1 MDCNFLLIVEQLAV
15 LNQEVKRI
23 NLTCLPYERR
33 YRKSNLIEL
42 FIILVLIGFGSGIIG
57 SLIGVGGGIVM
68 TPVLAYMGFPPAV
81 IASSSLIAIFA
92 TSISSTLT
100 YIRKKYINYFLGLKL
115 ALPAIP
121 GSIIG
126 GFFSNFISL
135 EYFKVYFAILLI
147 SVGVYIFFKN
157 KIINKTL
164 DTIPKPLF
172 YLILISGTFGA
183 GIISSLFGI
192 GGGII
197 FVPILVLIYK
207 MKMINASPTAQFTLL
222 ISTITGLLTHI
233 ILEHPEYSYGI
244 ALAFGAFFGAQL
256 GSRSIH
262 LINEN
267 TLSKMLSFSLIII
280 AINLVIDYIR
290 SLK

>member
-1 MDCNFLLIVEQLAV
+1 MKMRC
-15 LNQEVKRI
+15 
-23 NLTCLPYERR
+23 
-33 YRKSNLIEL
+33 RKNNLIEL
-42 FIILVLIGFGSGIIG
+42 LLILVIIGFGSGIIG

-68 TPVLAYMGFPPAV
+68 TPVLTYMGFSPAV
-81 IASSSLIAIFA
+81 IASSSLIAVFA

-100 YIRKKYINYFLGLKL
+100 YIRRKYINYRLGVQL

-126 GFFSNFISL
+126 GFLSNFISL
-135 EYFKVYFAILLI
+135 EHFKIYFAVLLT
-147 SVGVYIFFKN
+147 SVGLYILFKN

-164 DTIPKPLF
+164 GRTPKPLYYF
-172 YLILISGTFGA
+172 IIIFGTFGA
-183 GIISSLFGI
+183 GLISSFFGI

-197 FVPILVLIYK
+197 FVPILVIIYK
-207 MKMINASPTAQFTLL
+207 LKMINASPTAQFTLL

-233 ILEHPEYSYGI
+233 LLEHPDYSYGI
-244 ALAFGAFFGAQL
+244 ALALGAFFGAQL

-267 TLSKMLSFSLIII
+267 ILSKLLSFSLITI
-280 AINLVIDYIR
+280 AINLIIDYIR
-290 SLK
+290 SFK

>member
-1 MDCNFLLIVEQLAV
+1 M
-15 LNQEVKRI
+15 
-23 NLTCLPYERR
+23 
-33 YRKSNLIEL
+33 IEL
-42 FIILVLIGFGSGIIG
+42 FIILVIIGFGSGIIG

-68 TPVLAYMGFPPAV
+68 TPVLTYMGFSPAV
-81 IASSSLIAIFA
+81 IASSSLIAVFA
-92 TSISSTLT
+92 TSLSSTLT
-100 YIRKKYINYFLGLKL
+100 YIRKKYINYRLGLQL

-126 GFFSNFISL
+126 GFFSNFVSL
-135 EYFKVYFAILLI
+135 DYFKIYFAILLA
-147 SVGVYIFFKN
+147 SVGLYIFFKN

-164 DTIPKPLF
+164 NRTPKPLF
-172 YLILISGTFGA
+172 YLILIFGTFGA
-183 GIISSLFGI
+183 GVISSFFGI

-197 FVPILVLIYK
+197 FVPILVIIYK
-207 MKMINASPTAQFTLL
+207 LKMINASPTAQFTLL

-233 ILEHPEYSYGI
+233 ILEHPDYSYGI
-244 ALAFGAFFGAQL
+244 TLALGAFFGAQL

-267 TLSKMLSFSLIII
+267 ILNKILSFSLITV
-280 AINLVIDYIR
+280 AINLIIDYIK

>member
-1 MDCNFLLIVEQLAV
+1 MI
-15 LNQEVKRI
+15 EV
-23 NLTCLPYERR
+23 
-33 YRKSNLIEL
+33 
-42 FIILVLIGFGSGIIG
+42 FIILVIIGFGSGILG

-68 TPVLAYMGFPPAV
+68 TPVLTYMGFSPAV
-81 IASSSLIAIFA
+81 IASSSLIAVFA
-92 TSISSTLT
+92 TSISSTIT
-100 YIRKKYINYFLGLKL
+100 YIRKKYINYWLGLQL

-135 EYFKVYFAILLI
+135 EYFKIYFAILLTA
-147 SVGVYIFFKN
+147 VGLYIFFKN

-164 DTIPKPLF
+164 DRTPKPLF

-183 GIISSLFGI
+183 GIISSFFGI

-197 FVPILVLIYK
+197 FVPILVIIYK
-207 MKMINASPTAQFTLL
+207 LKMINASPTAQFTLL

-233 ILEHPEYSYGI
+233 ILEHPDYSYGI

-262 LINEN
+262 LVNEN
-267 TLSKMLSFSLIII
+267 ILSKIFSFSLIMI
-280 AINLVIDYIR
+280 AINLVIDYIKG
-290 SLK
+290 LK

>member
-1 MDCNFLLIVEQLAV
+1 M
-15 LNQEVKRI
+15 KM
-23 NLTCLPYERR
+23 R
-33 YRKSNLIEL
+33 YRKNNLIEL
-42 FIILVLIGFGSGIIG
+42 LLILVIIGFGSGIIG

-68 TPVLAYMGFPPAV
+68 TPVLTYMGFSPAV
-81 IASSSLIAIFA
+81 IASSSLIAVFA

-100 YIRKKYINYFLGLKL
+100 YIRRKYINYRLGLQL

-126 GFFSNFISL
+126 GFLSNFISL
-135 EYFKVYFAILLI
+135 EHFKIYFAVLLT
-147 SVGVYIFFKN
+147 SVGLYILFKN

-164 DTIPKPLF
+164 GRTPKPLF
-172 YLILISGTFGA
+172 YFIIIFGTFGA
-183 GIISSLFGI
+183 GLISSFFGI

-197 FVPILVLIYK
+197 FVPILVIIYK
-207 MKMINASPTAQFTLL
+207 LKMINASPTAQFTLL

-233 ILEHPEYSYGI
+233 LLEHPDYSYGI
-244 ALAFGAFFGAQL
+244 ALALGAFFGAQL

-267 TLSKMLSFSLIII
+267 ILSKLLSFSLITI
-280 AINLVIDYIR
+280 AINLIIDYIR
-290 SLK
+290 SFK

>member
-1 MDCNFLLIVEQLAV
+1 M
-15 LNQEVKRI
+15 K
-23 NLTCLPYERR
+23 
-33 YRKSNLIEL
+33 YRKNNLIEL
-42 FIILVLIGFGSGIIG
+42 LLILVIIGFGSGIIG

-68 TPVLAYMGFPPAV
+68 TPVLTYMGFSPAV
-81 IASSSLIAIFA
+81 IASSSLIAVFA

-100 YIRKKYINYFLGLKL
+100 YIRRKYINYRLGLQL

-126 GFFSNFISL
+126 GFLSNFISL
-135 EYFKVYFAILLI
+135 EHFKIYFAVLLT
-147 SVGVYIFFKN
+147 SVGLYILFKN

-164 DTIPKPLF
+164 GRTPKPLF
-172 YLILISGTFGA
+172 YFIIIFGTFGA
-183 GIISSLFGI
+183 GLISSFFGI

-197 FVPILVLIYK
+197 FVPILVIIYK
-207 MKMINASPTAQFTLL
+207 FKMINASPTAQFTLL

-233 ILEHPEYSYGI
+233 LLEHPDYSYGI
-244 ALAFGAFFGAQL
+244 ALALGAFFGAQL

-267 TLSKMLSFSLIII
+267 ILNKLLSFSLITI
-280 AINLVIDYIR
+280 AINLIIDYIR
-290 SLK
+290 SFK

>member
-1 MDCNFLLIVEQLAV
+1 MI
-15 LNQEVKRI
+15 EV
-23 NLTCLPYERR
+23 
-33 YRKSNLIEL
+33 
-42 FIILVLIGFGSGIIG
+42 FIILVIIGFGSGILG

-68 TPVLAYMGFPPAV
+68 TPVLTYMGFSPAV
-81 IASSSLIAIFA
+81 IASSSLIAVFA
-92 TSISSTLT
+92 TSISSTIT
-100 YIRKKYINYFLGLKL
+100 YIRKKYINYWLGLQL

-135 EYFKVYFAILLI
+135 EYFKIYFAILLTV
-147 SVGVYIFFKN
+147 VGLYIFFKN

-164 DTIPKPLF
+164 DRTPKPLF

-183 GIISSLFGI
+183 GVISSFFGI

-197 FVPILVLIYK
+197 FVPILVIIYK
-207 MKMINASPTAQFTLL
+207 LKMINASPTAQFTLL

-233 ILEHPEYSYGI
+233 ILEHPDYSYGI

-262 LINEN
+262 LVNEN
-267 TLSKMLSFSLIII
+267 ILSKIFSFSLIMI
-280 AINLVIDYIR
+280 AINLVIDYIKG
-290 SLK
+290 LK

>member
-1 MDCNFLLIVEQLAV
+1 MID
-15 LNQEVKRI
+15 
-23 NLTCLPYERR
+23 
-33 YRKSNLIEL
+33 L
-42 FIILVLIGFGSGIIG
+42 FIILVIIGFGSGILG

-68 TPVLAYMGFPPAV
+68 TPLLTYMGFSPAV

-100 YIRKKYINYFLGLKL
+100 YIRKKYINYWLGLKL

-135 EYFKVYFAILLI
+135 EYFKIYFAILLTV
-147 SVGVYIFFKN
+147 VGLYIFFKN

-164 DTIPKPLF
+164 DRTPKPLF

-183 GIISSLFGI
+183 GVISSFFGI

-197 FVPILVLIYK
+197 FVPILVIIYK
-207 MKMINASPTAQFTLL
+207 MKMINASPTAQYTLL

-233 ILEHPEYSYGI
+233 ILEHPDYSYGI

-262 LINEN
+262 LVNEN
-267 TLSKMLSFSLIII
+267 ILSKIFSFSLIMI
-280 AINLVIDYIR
+280 AINLIIDYIKG
-290 SLK
+290 LK

>member
-1 MDCNFLLIVEQLAV
+1 M
-15 LNQEVKRI
+15 
-23 NLTCLPYERR
+23 R
-33 YRKSNLIEL
+33 YRKNNLIEL
-42 FIILVLIGFGSGIIG
+42 LLILVIIGFGSGIIG

-68 TPVLAYMGFPPAV
+68 TPVLTYMGFSPAV
-81 IASSSLIAIFA
+81 IASSSLIAVFA

-100 YIRKKYINYFLGLKL
+100 YIRRKYINYRLGLQL

-126 GFFSNFISL
+126 GFLSNFISL
-135 EYFKVYFAILLI
+135 EHFKIYFAVLLT
-147 SVGVYIFFKN
+147 SVGLYILFKN

-164 DTIPKPLF
+164 GRTPKPLF
-172 YLILISGTFGA
+172 YFIIIFGTFGA
-183 GIISSLFGI
+183 GLISSFFGI

-197 FVPILVLIYK
+197 FVPILVIIYK
-207 MKMINASPTAQFTLL
+207 LKMINASPTAQFTLL

-233 ILEHPEYSYGI
+233 LLEHPDYSYGI
-244 ALAFGAFFGAQL
+244 ALALGAFFGAQL

-267 TLSKMLSFSLIII
+267 ILNKLLSFSLITI
-280 AINLVIDYIR
+280 AINLIIDYIR
-290 SLK
+290 SFK

>member
-1 MDCNFLLIVEQLAV
+1 MKMRCSKN
-15 LNQEVKRI
+15 
-23 NLTCLPYERR
+23 
-33 YRKSNLIEL
+33 NLIEL
-42 FIILVLIGFGSGIIG
+42 LLILVIIGFGSGIIG

-68 TPVLAYMGFPPAV
+68 TPVLTYMGFSPAV
-81 IASSSLIAIFA
+81 IASSSLIAVFA

-100 YIRKKYINYFLGLKL
+100 YIRRKYINYRLGVQL

-126 GFFSNFISL
+126 GFLSNFISL
-135 EYFKVYFAILLI
+135 EHFKIYFAVLLT
-147 SVGVYIFFKN
+147 SVGLYILFKN

-164 DTIPKPLF
+164 GRTPKPLF
-172 YLILISGTFGA
+172 YFIIIFGTFGA
-183 GIISSLFGI
+183 GLISSFFGI

-197 FVPILVLIYK
+197 FVPILVIIYK
-207 MKMINASPTAQFTLL
+207 LKMINASPTAQFTLL

-233 ILEHPEYSYGI
+233 LLEHPDYSYGI
-244 ALAFGAFFGAQL
+244 ALALGAFFGAQL

-267 TLSKMLSFSLIII
+267 ILSKLLSFSLITI
-280 AINLVIDYIR
+280 AINLIIDYIR
-290 SLK
+290 SFK

>member
-1 MDCNFLLIVEQLAV
+1 MRC
-15 LNQEVKRI
+15 
-23 NLTCLPYERR
+23 
-33 YRKSNLIEL
+33 RKNNLIEL
-42 FIILVLIGFGSGIIG
+42 LLILVIIGFGSGIIG

-68 TPVLAYMGFPPAV
+68 TPVLTYMGFSPAV
-81 IASSSLIAIFA
+81 IASSSLIAVFA

-100 YIRKKYINYFLGLKL
+100 YIRRKYINYRLGVQL

-126 GFFSNFISL
+126 GFLSNFISL
-135 EYFKVYFAILLI
+135 EHFKIYFAVLLT
-147 SVGVYIFFKN
+147 SVGLYILFKN

-164 DTIPKPLF
+164 GRTPKPLYYF
-172 YLILISGTFGA
+172 IIIFGTFGA
-183 GIISSLFGI
+183 GLISSFFGI

-197 FVPILVLIYK
+197 FVPILIIIYK
-207 MKMINASPTAQFTLL
+207 LKMINASPTAQFTLL

-233 ILEHPEYSYGI
+233 LLEHPDYSYGI
-244 ALAFGAFFGAQL
+244 ALALGAFFGAQL

-267 TLSKMLSFSLIII
+267 ILSKLLSFSLITI
-280 AINLVIDYIR
+280 AINLIIDYIR
-290 SLK
+290 SFK

>member
-1 MDCNFLLIVEQLAV
+1 MKMRCSKN
-15 LNQEVKRI
+15 
-23 NLTCLPYERR
+23 
-33 YRKSNLIEL
+33 NLIEL
-42 FIILVLIGFGSGIIG
+42 LLILVIIGFGSGIIG

-68 TPVLAYMGFPPAV
+68 TPVLTYMGFSPAV
-81 IASSSLIAIFA
+81 IASSSLIAVFA

-100 YIRKKYINYFLGLKL
+100 YIRRKYINYRLGLQL

-126 GFFSNFISL
+126 GFLSNFISL
-135 EYFKVYFAILLI
+135 EHFKIYFAILLT
-147 SVGVYIFFKN
+147 SVGLYILFKN

-164 DTIPKPLF
+164 GRTPKPLF
-172 YLILISGTFGA
+172 YFIIIFGTFGA
-183 GIISSLFGI
+183 GLISSFFGI

-197 FVPILVLIYK
+197 FVPILIIIYK
-207 MKMINASPTAQFTLL
+207 LKMINASPTAQFTLL

-233 ILEHPEYSYGI
+233 LLEHPDYSYGI
-244 ALAFGAFFGAQL
+244 ALALGAFFGAQL

-267 TLSKMLSFSLIII
+267 ILSKLLSFSLITI
-280 AINLVIDYIR
+280 AINLIIDYIR
-290 SLK
+290 SFK

>member
-1 MDCNFLLIVEQLAV
+1 M
-15 LNQEVKRI
+15 
-23 NLTCLPYERR
+23 
-33 YRKSNLIEL
+33 IEL
-42 FIILVLIGFGSGIIG
+42 FIIIVIIGFGSGIIG
-57 SLIGVGGGIVM
+57 SLIGVGGGIIM
-68 TPVLAYMGFPPAV
+68 TPVLTYMGFSPAV

-100 YIRKKYINYFLGLKL
+100 YIRKKYINYWLGLKL

-135 EYFKVYFAILLI
+135 EHFKIYFAILLT
-147 SVGVYIFFKN
+147 SVGLYIFFKN
-157 KIINKTL
+157 KIIKKTL
-164 DTIPKPLF
+164 DRTPKPLF

-183 GIISSLFGI
+183 GVISSLFGI

-197 FVPILVLIYK
+197 FVPILVIIYK
-207 MKMINASPTAQFTLL
+207 LKMINASPTAQFTLL

-233 ILEHPEYSYGI
+233 ILEHPDYSYGI
-244 ALAFGAFFGAQL
+244 TLALGAFFGAQL

-267 TLSKMLSFSLIII
+267 ILNKILSFSLITV
-280 AINLVIDYIR
+280 AINLIIDYIKN
-290 SLK
+290 LK